1 MVPIILISRSS
12 KKTSSFI
19 KDFVKAN
26 KISPNFIF
34 EIQPLVKEFT
44 IGQIREL
51 KKNIV
56 YNFSDL
62 HLYILFDFDSASFE
76 AQNAFLKTLEE
87 HQNTIQFIMIVKNSH
102 KLADTIVS
110 RSKIM
115 NLTKTDGFIS
125 NIKLDQIFEEF
136 TKSPN
141 LKILVDPKLQANEL
155 SKPGDLFK
163 DMALFFRQKLPS
175 DPKST
180 KILREIL
187 SIGYLV
193 ENNNVDPQT
202 GIDHVLLYIRRLYQ
216 LS

>member
-1 MVPIILISRSS
+1 MIPITLISTSS

-19 KDFVKAN
+19 KDFVKTN

-34 EIQPLVKEFT
+34 EIQPLTKEFT

-56 YNFSDL
+56 YNFSDP
-62 HLYILFDFDSASFE
+62 HLYILLDFDSASFE

-87 HQNTIQFIMIVKNSH
+87 HQDTIQFIMVVKNSH

-110 RSKIM
+110 RSKIV
-115 NLTKTDGFIS
+115 NLTKTDEFIS
-125 NIKLDQIFEEF
+125 NLELEKILEQFV
-136 TKSPN
+136 KSPDVKALAHN
-141 LKILVDPKLQANEL
+141 KLQAKET

-163 DMALFFRQKLPS
+163 DMALFFRKRLPR

-187 SIGYLV
+187 STGYLV
-193 ENNNVDPQT
+193 ENNNVDAQA
-202 GIDHVLLYIRRLYQ
+202 GVDHILLYIRKLYQ
-216 LS
+216 